1 MRNRILIRGSVFL
14 CHRKLLRN
22 VPGKAPAVKAKR
34 ADLSAADGDIGT
46 TDNPFSVS
54 VSEVKASAD
63 NVYLE
68 NDRDLI
74 VDEIH
79 GKKEDGTVQIRVDG
93 DLTGKTA
100 DSIISGG
107 HLEAEINGSLGT
119 PENRMNT
126 DVDSIKAKAD
136 DIYLNNISDKMEIR
150 GMTAENID
158 IIARGD
164 IFGKDVRSGNL
175 VIRSNGH
182 TGYSDNPLLIH
193 VSGNVDIGSAYG
205 EVHYVNS
212 YRAEKPSEEKPGQK
226 QNHDSKEK
234 PERKPS
240 SQNEKEPGLSE
251 SEHGVAGISGA
262 VKTGD
267 SAPTEAN
274 LYLALLSLAAVILLL
289 KEKRRKNR

>member
-1 MRNRILIRGSVFL
+1 M
-14 CHRKLLRN
+14 
-22 VPGKAPAVKAKR
+22 
-34 ADLSAADGDIGT
+34 
-46 TDNPFSVS
+46 
-54 VSEVKASAD
+54 
-63 NVYLE
+63 
-68 NDRDLI
+68 
-74 VDEIH
+74 
-79 GKKEDGTVQIRVDG
+79 
-93 DLTGKTA
+93 
-100 DSIISGG
+100 
-107 HLEAEINGSLGT
+107 
-119 PENRMNT
+119 
-126 DVDSIKAKAD
+126 
-136 DIYLNNISDKMEIR
+136 

-212 YRAEKPSEEKPGQK
+212 YRKVKPSKKPDKNNGDN
-226 QNHDSKEK
+226 QNSGKR
-234 PERKPS
+234 PEQETDRKPS
-240 SQNEKEPGLSE
+240 SEKEEEKKSGQDISNQKTK
-251 SEHGVAGISGA
+251 GISLS

-267 SAPTEAN
+267 STPTEVN

>member
-1 MRNRILIRGSVFL
+1 M
-14 CHRKLLRN
+14 
-22 VPGKAPAVKAKR
+22 
-34 ADLSAADGDIGT
+34 SAADGDIGT

-79 GKKEDGTVQIRVDG
+79 GKREDGTVQIRVDG

-100 DSIISGG
+100 DSMISGG
-107 HLEAEINGSLGT
+107 HLDAEINGSLGT

-150 GMTAENID
+150 GMTAEDID

-164 IFGKDVRSGNL
+164 VSGKDVDSSNL

-182 TGYSDNPLLIH
+182 TGYKDNPLLIH
-193 VSGNVDIGSAYG
+193 FS
-205 EVHYVNS
+205 
-212 YRAEKPSEEKPGQK
+212 
-226 QNHDSKEK
+226 
-234 PERKPS
+234 
-240 SQNEKEPGLSE
+240 
-251 SEHGVAGISGA
+251 
-262 VKTGD
+262 
-267 SAPTEAN
+267 
-274 LYLALLSLAAVILLL
+274 
-289 KEKRRKNR
+289 

>member
-1 MRNRILIRGSVFL
+1 M
-14 CHRKLLRN
+14 
-22 VPGKAPAVKAKR
+22 
-34 ADLSAADGDIGT
+34 
-46 TDNPFSVS
+46 
-54 VSEVKASAD
+54 
-63 NVYLE
+63 
-68 NDRDLI
+68 
-74 VDEIH
+74 
-79 GKKEDGTVQIRVDG
+79 
-93 DLTGKTA
+93 
-100 DSIISGG
+100 ISGG

-212 YRAEKPSEEKPGQK
+212 YRLKSQLKK
-226 QNHDSKEK
+226 NRDRSK
-234 PERKPS
+234 
-240 SQNEKEPGLSE
+240 
-251 SEHGVAGISGA
+251 IM
-262 VKTGD
+262 
-267 SAPTEAN
+267 
-274 LYLALLSLAAVILLL
+274 ILKKSL
-289 KEKRRKNR
+289 KESLLHRMRKNRDSQSLSTGLQEFPKL

>member
-1 MRNRILIRGSVFL
+1 M
-14 CHRKLLRN
+14 
-22 VPGKAPAVKAKR
+22 
-34 ADLSAADGDIGT
+34 SAADGDIGT

-100 DSIISGG
+100 DSMISGG
-107 HLEAEINGSLGT
+107 HLDAEINGSLGT

-150 GMTAENID
+150 GMTAEDID

-164 IFGKDVRSGNL
+164 VSGKDVDSSNL

-182 TGYSDNPLLIH
+182 TGYKDNPLLIH
-193 VSGNVDIGSAYG
+193 VSGNVDISSAYG

-212 YRAEKPSEEKPGQK
+212 YRKVKPSKKPDKNNGDD
-226 QNHDSKEK
+226 QNSGKRPEQETDRK
-234 PERKPS
+234 PQQKPS
-240 SQNEKEPGLSE
+240 SEKEEEKKSGQDIPNQKTKGIPLS
-251 SEHGVAGISGA
+251 

-267 SAPTEAN
+267 STPTEVN

>member
-1 MRNRILIRGSVFL
+1 MKSTE
-14 CHRKLLRN
+14 RK
-22 VPGKAPAVKAKR
+22 KA
-34 ADLSAADGDIGT
+34 
-46 TDNPFSVS
+46 
-54 VSEVKASAD
+54 
-63 NVYLE
+63 
-68 NDRDLI
+68 
-74 VDEIH
+74 
-79 GKKEDGTVQIRVDG
+79 GTVQIRVDG

-100 DSIISGG
+100 DSMISGG
-107 HLEAEINGSLGT
+107 HLDAEINGSLGT

-212 YRAEKPSEEKPGQK
+212 YRKVKPSKKPDKNNGDN
-226 QNHDSKEK
+226 QNSGKR
-234 PERKPS
+234 PEQETDRKPS
-240 SQNEKEPGLSE
+240 SEKEEEKKSGQDISNQKTK
-251 SEHGVAGISGA
+251 GISLS

-267 SAPTEAN
+267 STPTEVN
-274 LYLALLSLAAVILLL
+274 LYLALLSLAAVILLF

>member
-1 MRNRILIRGSVFL
+1 M
-14 CHRKLLRN
+14 
-22 VPGKAPAVKAKR
+22 
-34 ADLSAADGDIGT
+34 
-46 TDNPFSVS
+46 
-54 VSEVKASAD
+54 
-63 NVYLE
+63 
-68 NDRDLI
+68 
-74 VDEIH
+74 DEIH

-100 DSIISGG
+100 DSMISGG

-226 QNHDSKEK
+226 QNHDSEEK

-251 SEHGVAGISGA
+251 SEHGAAEISRA

>member
-1 MRNRILIRGSVFL
+1 M
-14 CHRKLLRN
+14 
-22 VPGKAPAVKAKR
+22 
-34 ADLSAADGDIGT
+34 
-46 TDNPFSVS
+46 
-54 VSEVKASAD
+54 
-63 NVYLE
+63 
-68 NDRDLI
+68 
-74 VDEIH
+74 DEIH

-100 DSIISGG
+100 DSMISGG

-193 VSGNVDIGSAYG
+193 VSGNVDIGSTYG

-226 QNHDSKEK
+226 QNHDSGEK

-251 SEHGVAGISGA
+251 SEHGAAEISGA

-274 LYLALLSLAAVILLL
+274 LYLALLSMAAVILLL